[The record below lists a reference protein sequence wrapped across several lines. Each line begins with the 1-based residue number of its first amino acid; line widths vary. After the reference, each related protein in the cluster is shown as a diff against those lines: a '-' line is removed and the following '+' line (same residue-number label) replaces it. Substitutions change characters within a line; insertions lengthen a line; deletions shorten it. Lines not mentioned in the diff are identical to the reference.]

1 MSTPDSAAMS
11 VILITPDRYERI
23 RKTVGYLRAQTIR
36 DRLELIIVAPSIKL
50 LEADESELKEF
61 FRFRIVSLGQITSLP
76 DAMAAGVRAAGAPV
90 IAFGE
95 DHAFPEP
102 GWAEALWEA
111 HQGPWAAVGPV
122 VRNAN
127 PVNWVSWA
135 DFLVSY
141 GRWLDPTPAETVDF
155 LPSHNCSYKRSIL
168 LSYEPQLERTLAVET
183 VLHWDLSSRGYRL
196 YVEPKAKLSHI
207 NFEGFSTWIAAQF
220 LNGRLLAAS
229 RRENWSPFRRLLY
242 IFGAPL
248 IPVVRLW
255 RVQRDV
261 RRAGRQHELLPGVL
275 PTLIAGLVVSGTGEF
290 LGYLLG
296 ASDRTVGQL
305 YHLEFNRRLEGQAPL
320 ATGAQG
326 EGH

>member
-1 MSTPDSAAMS
+1 MNTPDSAALS
-11 VILITPDRYERI
+11 VILVTPDRYERI
-23 RKTVGYLRAQTIR
+23 RKTVGYLRAQTIK
-36 DRLELIIVAPSIKL
+36 DRLELIIVAPSVEV
-50 LEADESELKEF
+50 LEADESELREF
-61 FRFRIVSLGQITSLP
+61 FQFRIVAVGEVRSLP
-76 DAMAAGVRAAGAPV
+76 HAMAAGARAASAPV

-102 GWAEALWEA
+102 GWAEALLEA

-141 GRWLDPTPAETVDF
+141 GRWLDPTPAGTVEF
-155 LPSHNCSYKRSIL
+155 LPSHNCSYKRSVL
-168 LSYEPQLERTLAVET
+168 LSYGPQLERMLAVET
-183 VLHWDLSSRGYRL
+183 VLHWDMSNKGHQL
-196 YVEPKAKLSHI
+196 YVEPRAKLSHI
-207 NFEGFSTWIAAQF
+207 NFEGFSTWIAGQF

-255 RVQRDV
+255 RVLRDV
-261 RRAGRQHELLPGVL
+261 RRASRQHKLLPGVL
-275 PTLIAGLVVSGTGEF
+275 PTLIASLVVSGTGEF

-296 ASDRTVGQL
+296 VSDRAVGQL
-305 YHLEFNRRLEGQAPL
+305 YHLDFNRRLDEPAPS
-320 ATGAQG
+320 ATDL
-326 EGH
+326 